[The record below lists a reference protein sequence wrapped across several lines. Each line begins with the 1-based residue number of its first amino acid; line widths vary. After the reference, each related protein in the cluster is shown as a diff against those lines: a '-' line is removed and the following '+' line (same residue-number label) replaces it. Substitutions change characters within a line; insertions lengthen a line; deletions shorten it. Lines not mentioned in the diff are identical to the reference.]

1 VKTRE
6 ILKSRTSAAFD
17 LKRILVPVDF
27 SAASNNA
34 VEHARRLGA
43 FTGAELIF
51 LHVVVPDAP
60 FGCADLP
67 AICSNQLK
75 ENAEENLR
83 RLARTARNGGD
94 QSAQSLVRWGLPAH
108 EVVEEAQDSDVDLI
122 VIATHGYTGWKHFC
136 IGSTAEKVV
145 RAAPCP
151 VLVVR
156 EKEHEFA

>member
-1 VKTRE
+1 MKPTR
-6 ILKSRTSAAFD
+6 ISGASD

-27 SAASNNA
+27 SPASNNA
-34 VEHARRLGA
+34 VEHARRLSA

-67 AICSNQLK
+67 AICANHLK

-83 RLARTARNGGD
+83 SLVRTPRNGAD
-94 QSAQSLVRWGLPAH
+94 PRARSMIRWGLPAH
-108 EVVEEAQDSDVDLI
+108 EVVEEAKDADVDLI

>member
-1 VKTRE
+1 
-6 ILKSRTSAAFD
+6 
-17 LKRILVPVDF
+17 LVPVDF

-34 VEHARRLGA
+34 VEHARRISA
-43 FTGAELIF
+43 FTDAELIF
-51 LHVVVPDAP
+51 IHVVVPDAP

-67 AICSNQLK
+67 AICTNQLQ
-75 ENAEENLR
+75 ENAKENLR
-83 RLARTARNGGD
+83 DLVRPAHNGTG
-94 QSAQSLVRWGLPAH
+94 QSARSLIRWGLPAH
-108 EVVEEAQDSDVDLI
+108 EIVEEAKDSDVDLI